1 MIDWIKNRKL
11 NTTSAFFVG
20 ISYTIAIFYPYFY
33 MLLIPDKDILNNVGD
48 NIMTILIPTFINLLI
63 IPAFKI
69 VSFYQNIDV
78 KIIKDEVTDEKI
90 KYYNEKQIVY
100 TEALLTCT
108 TALPIFLLYVYQG
121 TYILSQKQ
129 PVLTLCLTLI
139 ITIILAIIGVRV
151 LIKKFRRVLSK
162 KFRR

>member
-11 NTTSAFFVG
+11 NNSSAFFVG
-20 ISYTIAIFYPYFY
+20 IALFVSILSPAIYIFFIPRNNIANNIGEV
-33 MLLIPDKDILNNVGD
+33 ML
-48 NIMTILIPTFINLLI
+48 TILFPTFINLLI

-69 VSFYQNIDV
+69 ISFYQNIDE

-108 TALPIFLLYVYQG
+108 TALPIFFWYVNKGSNYLIQNNLELAIG
-121 TYILSQKQ
+121 ITIF
-129 PVLTLCLTLI
+129 VTIAVLI
-139 ITIILAIIGVRV
+139 IGILAI
-151 LIKKFRRVLSK
+151 KKLRR
-162 KFRR
+162 

>member
-11 NTTSAFFVG
+11 NNTSAFFVG
-20 ISYTIAIFYPYFY
+20 IALFVSMLASFIYILLSNAINNNAESMLTII
-33 MLLIPDKDILNNVGD
+33 V
-48 NIMTILIPTFINLLI
+48 PTFMNLLI

-69 VSFYQNIDV
+69 VSFYQNIDK

-108 TALPIFLLYVYQG
+108 TALPIFFWYVNKGSIYLIQNN
-121 TYILSQKQ
+121 L
-129 PVLTLCLTLI
+129 VLAI
-139 ITIILAIIGVRV
+139 GITIFVTIAVLVIGILAI
-151 LIKKFRRVLSK
+151 KKLRR
-162 KFRR
+162 

>member
-11 NTTSAFFVG
+11 NNSSAFFVG
-20 ISYTIAIFYPYFY
+20 IALIVSILSSVIYIFLIQICSSPINNIAEIT
-33 MLLIPDKDILNNVGD
+33 L
-48 NIMTILIPTFINLLI
+48 TILIPTFINLLI

-69 VSFYQNIDV
+69 ISLYQNIDE

-108 TALPIFLLYVYQG
+108 TALPIFFWYVNKGSNYLIRNYLGIG
-121 TYILSQKQ
+121 TTIF
-129 PVLTLCLTLI
+129 VTIAVLI
-139 ITIILAIIGVRV
+139 IGILT
-151 LIKKFRRVLSK
+151 IKKLRR
-162 KFRR
+162 